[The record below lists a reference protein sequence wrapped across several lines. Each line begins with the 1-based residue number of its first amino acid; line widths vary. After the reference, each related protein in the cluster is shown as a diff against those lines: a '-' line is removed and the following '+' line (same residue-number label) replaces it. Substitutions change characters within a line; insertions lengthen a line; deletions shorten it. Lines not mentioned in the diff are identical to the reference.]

1 MPDYH
6 DEVTRHRK
14 PDWLKI
20 KLHRSEEFG
29 EVAPRNGESQ
39 ISEPPIKSLVVPG
52 PILFKH
58 VQNRAELMRLA
69 DRDERIRAIC
79 RCVHGSLYGRP
90 ADSLLR

>member
-29 EVAPRNGESQ
+29 EVA
-39 ISEPPIKSLVVPG
+39 
-52 PILFKH
+52 
-58 VQNRAELMRLA
+58 
-69 DRDERIRAIC
+69 RIVREHGLHTIC
-79 RCVHGSLYGRP
+79 SSGR
-90 ADSLLR
+90 